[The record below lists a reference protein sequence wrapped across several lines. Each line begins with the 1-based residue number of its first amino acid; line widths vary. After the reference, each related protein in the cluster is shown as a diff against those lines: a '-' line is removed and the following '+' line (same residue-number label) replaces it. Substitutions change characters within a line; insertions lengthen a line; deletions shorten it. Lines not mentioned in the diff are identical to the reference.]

1 MPRTL
6 FDQVLVTET
15 PRRTPRWMR
24 LLSLGLHLVGVLL
37 LLVLPIT
44 AAFDLPSVYTRLPNV
59 MLASV
64 PSPPPAAR
72 PPAPATPA
80 APSTAPS
87 VPITAPDGI
96 HDEVERPA
104 PVQTLGVPGGVDL
117 GMTAM
122 GAGNLGVLPTP
133 PPPPTPQPVV
143 PLRIGGDVR
152 PPERTHFVAPVYPP
166 AAQSARM
173 EGTVILEAVIDA
185 QGVVQD
191 VKILR
196 SVPLLDRAAI
206 DAVRQWRYTP
216 TRLNGVAMPIVMTVT
231 VTFSMRR

>member
-1 MPRTL
+1 
-6 FDQVLVTET
+6 
-15 PRRTPRWMR
+15 
-24 LLSLGLHLVGVLL
+24 
-37 LLVLPIT
+37 
-44 AAFDLPSVYTRLPNV
+44 
-59 MLASV
+59 
-64 PSPPPAAR
+64 
-72 PPAPATPA
+72 
-80 APSTAPS
+80 
-87 VPITAPDGI
+87 
-96 HDEVERPA
+96 
-104 PVQTLGVPGGVDL
+104 
-117 GMTAM
+117 
-122 GAGNLGVLPTP
+122 
-133 PPPPTPQPVV
+133 VV